1 MGIEKIN
8 LIKTL
13 KKDKEELS
21 EEQTKFLK
29 NFSKTKKTTIPQGGI
44 KVPVTEVDA
53 IDWLAQV
60 LFAPEK
66 ADKLKTFLIDHDQV
80 LGLVNQKLLR

>member
-1 MGIEKIN
+1 LRRRLEN
-8 LIKTL
+8 
-13 KKDKEELS
+13 KEELNEDQIKIS
-21 EEQTKFLK
+21 KKLSQKPKRQLYHKVELK
-29 NFSKTKKTTIPQGGI
+29 YA
-44 KVPVTEVDA
+44 VTEVDA
-53 IDWLAQV
+53 VDWLAQV